1 MEENKQG
8 LKKKKNHLNSKT
20 ARTIAKEL
28 IEKKVSQTL
37 AN

>member
-8 LKKKKNHLNSKT
+8 LKKKNHLNSKT

-28 IEKKVSQTL
+28 IENKVKL
-37 AN
+37 

>member
-1 MEENKQG
+1 MEENKQR
-8 LKKKKNHLNSKT
+8 LKKKNLNSKT

-28 IEKKVSQTL
+28 IENKVSQTL